1 MHVGYTAIFQNP
13 DERISDTEVYQNEL
27 RLAELA
33 EHEASVITAGE
44 APRLHA

>member
-1 MHVGYTAIFQNP
+1 MARSVTELSE
-13 DERISDTEVYQNEL
+13 DEIRA
-27 RLAELA
+27 RLVELA